1 MTVYPPAPSP
11 SLTTERVHPQLQQ
24 FLESYVRVYDR
35 EPPAEEI
42 AAFEVRHG
50 LTNSRGFSTLFS
62 RATAGA
68 TRGRKSL
75 PPTLSALE

>member
-50 LTNSRGFSTLFS
+50 LTNSLVLPVPATGS
-62 RATAGA
+62 RAAVS
-68 TRGRKSL
+68 RE
-75 PPTLSALE
+75 PTLSALE

>member
-1 MTVYPPAPSP
+1 MTVYPPTPSP

-24 FLESYVRVYDR
+24 FLESYVRVYDH

-62 RATAGA
+62 RATEREPAG
-68 TRGRKSL
+68 TQRSRS
-75 PPTLSALE
+75 TLSALE